1 MSSVAYYG
9 THVKMSPA
17 PFAMDYGGS
26 TAAAVTQIGAWLA
39 LAGWTASGG
48 VPATAT
54 IQFPFGVGAEA
65 YLSIDGISYTAVSG
79 GTPGS
84 PTLVGSAV
92 TIPLGG
98 DLFDTVT
105 ANLFAAAVTLFS
117 QWNATVTMTG
127 ASSFTLNLAAQ
138 TGGTAANASVIVC
151 NEAYCVLST
160 VPWGGSVQY
169 LSAPSI
175 NGEQI
180 GVGLAAYT
188 PGYEGGV
195 YLVVTTTYPG
205 ATPQPMT
212 VCWCNCSGGWNFWAD
227 DYSMCLW
234 MTGSVDVGVPN
245 GRGFI
250 YSGVSRDC
258 RLDYYLGPPE
268 YWPAFTTWD
277 SLRTLLSQSGNG
289 AAEMNGALY
298 SAPSPFAVAVPNAGG
313 YELDGKAA
321 VNPIVGGLGSVPL
334 VMQARLGLPYGGY
347 MWLVGWLWDA
357 IVVTAQY
364 ALGAFIGYDSK
375 QWVCLLTQPGASLF
389 LQTGAAAADSAVVPW
404 PDECDA
410 GSAPPTIPGGAAGI
424 GNYAA

>member
-1 MSSVAYYG
+1 MSSVAYYAP
-9 THVKMSPA
+9 HIKMSPA
-17 PFAMDYGGS
+17 AFAMDYGGS
-26 TAAAVTQIGAWLA
+26 TAAAVTQITAWLA
-39 LAGWTASGG
+39 DAGWTASGG

-54 IQFPFGVGAEA
+54 IQFPSGVSAEP

-84 PTLVGSAV
+84 PTILGSAV

-98 DLFDTVT
+98 DLADTVT

-117 QWNATVTMTG
+117 QWNAAVVMTG
-127 ASSFTLNLAAQ
+127 ASSLTLNLTAKTPG
-138 TGGTAANASVIVC
+138 TGANGSVIAC
-151 NEAYCVLST
+151 DEAYCVLST
-160 VPWGGSVQY
+160 APWGGAVNW
-169 LSAPSI
+169 LSALSI
-175 NGEQI
+175 NSERI
-180 GVGLAAYT
+180 GVSLAAYT

-205 ATPQPMT
+205 AIPQPTT

-234 MTGSVDVGVPN
+234 MTGTVDVGVPN
-245 GRGFI
+245 GRDFI

-258 RLDYYLGPPE
+258 RVEYLVSPA

-277 SLRTLLSQSGNG
+277 ANRTLLSQSGNG
-289 AAEMNGALY
+289 AAEWNGVIY
-298 SAPSPFAVAVPNAGG
+298 STPNPFAVACPNESA

-321 VNPIVGGLGSVPL
+321 VDPIVAGAGSVPL
-334 VMQARLGLPYGGY
+334 VMAARLGLPYGGG
-347 MWLVGWLWDA
+347 MWMVGWLWDA

-364 ALGAFIGYDSK
+364 TLGTLIGYDSQ
-375 QWVCLLTQPGASLF
+375 QWICMLTQPGASLF
-389 LQTGAAAADSAVVPW
+389 LRTGVILGDSALVPW

-410 GSAPPTIPGGAAGI
+410 GLKSSDHSGRGGGDRQFCA
-424 GNYAA
+424 